1 MKLYYSFNANPR
13 LSVATAKY
21 LNSPVSYIKAD
32 PQNPANKKNFKALNP
47 NALVPVFEENG
58 ATLWEADAIACRLSA
73 IAKSNF
79 WRVGDAQPEMIRWIS
94 WATHHLNRA
103 ADPLYFFRVV
113 WPTFMKTAPPQNEI
127 DKGEKDFRRHARV
140 LEGYLHDRHWLVGD
154 EISYAD
160 FRVGTFLPY
169 ADAAAIPLSEFPNML
184 RWHNQLME
192 LDAWRTPFAGL

>member
-1 MKLYYSFNANPR
+1 MNLYYSHNANPR

-21 LNSPVSYIKAD
+21 LNSPVSFIKAD
-32 PQNPANKKNFKALNP
+32 PQNPANKKSFKALNP
-47 NALVPVFEENG
+47 NALVPVLEENG
-58 ATLWEADAIACRLSA
+58 GSLWEADAIACRLSV

-79 WRVGDAQPEMIRWIS
+79 WRVGDEQPEMIRWIS

-113 WPTFMKTAPPQNEI
+113 WPMFMKTTPPQNEL
-127 DKGEKDFRRHARV
+127 DKGEKDFRRHAPI
-140 LEGYLHDRHWLVGD
+140 LEAYLQNHKWLVGD